1 MNFNMDKKTFAIITL
16 LVLII
21 LSILGIGFLIFQ
33 RENISK
39 NFNGLLNEL
48 RAENNNLKFQINE
61 ISSPVA
67 IENHDQLIS
76 IIKLLG
82 DPCGG
87 YTAVSLKLMPQISP
101 SYEPSI
107 TISYSGMDD
116 SVIAEKQVTPIYC
129 GGSTHETF
137 TLGTTT
143 KTWQCQPG
151 RGSQDFST
159 SLCY

>member
-1 MNFNMDKKTFAIITL
+1 MNFNMDKKTLAIIIL
-16 LVLII
+16 LVLVII
-21 LSILGIGFLIFQ
+21 SILGIGFLIFQ
-33 RENISK
+33 GKNISK

-48 RAENNNLKFQINE
+48 RAENNNLKFQINK

-67 IENHDQLIS
+67 LENHDQLIS

-82 DPCGG
+82 GNPCRMS
-87 YTAVSLKLMPQISP
+87 TSVSLKLMPKILDSD
-101 SYEPSI
+101 EPSI
-107 TISYSGMDD
+107 TISYSAMDD

-129 GGSTHETF
+129 THGTF